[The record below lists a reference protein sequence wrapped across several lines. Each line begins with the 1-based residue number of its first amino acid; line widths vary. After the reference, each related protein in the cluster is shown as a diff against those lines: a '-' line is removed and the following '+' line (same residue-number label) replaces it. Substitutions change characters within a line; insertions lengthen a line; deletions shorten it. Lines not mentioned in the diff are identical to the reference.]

1 MNTDNIKQPDFSK
14 LKGIQFSAK
23 HFDIHYP
30 ELKKIIEESTPKELS
45 FQEKIYWYVNNIC
58 QHPTCI
64 ICSKPTVFINGHV
77 GYRKYCSRK
86 CMNSD
91 PEKIKQ
97 VKETNTKKYGGQGYA
112 SKMTEE
118 KCRKTCIERY
128 GVEVATQNRE
138 IYAKARK
145 TCIERYGVE
154 FASQNED
161 IKQKQYKTCYE
172 RYGDPF
178 YNNQEKSK
186 QTCIEKYG
194 VSNPMLLGKE
204 NLIKTKLEQSK
215 QRYND
220 IIDVVNEEWLCKCPH
235 SECDK
240 CEEKSYITPKNV
252 PRDRMRSNA
261 ELCTKLLPVG
271 NPSRS
276 STLELKV
283 QSWLDE
289 WNIEYEIGNRI
300 VIGPKE
306 LDIWI
311 PSKNIAIEINGC
323 YWHSD
328 MEKPKNYHINKFKD
342 CQQKGIQLIQVWEDW
357 LIKKEDIVKSFLQA
371 KLGICD
377 NTIYARKCDV
387 REIEAKEANQFLNEN
402 HIQGKCNSNYRLGL
416 FYNDKLVAVMCFSKR
431 SALSGPKK
439 LNNKEAELIRFCNLR
454 GYRVVGGA
462 SKLLK
467 YYIKLF
473 SPDIITSY
481 SANDISNGQLYST
494 LGFKTDHKISESYWY
509 IEPGT
514 CKREH
519 RSIYTRSGIVRKWPE
534 YDINDKSWTERSV
547 MDLKGYNRIYDA
559 GTTKWTLKL
568 K

>member
-1 MNTDNIKQPDFSK
+1 MEIPKIEDLNASNCREVSIK
-14 LKGIQFSAK
+14 
-23 HFDIHYP
+23 IHYP
-30 ELKKIIEESTPKELS
+30 EFHQYLLSTYPDYEWKVKMGLYYHKLS
-45 FQEKIYWYVNNIC
+45 EPPVCVVCGKPVRFIDFKHGWYR
-58 QHPTCI
+58 TC
-64 ICSKPTVFINGHV
+64 CSK
-77 GYRKYCSRK
+77 CAQL
-86 CMNSD
+86 D
-91 PEKIKQ
+91 PQTIQKKKQTMLKNYGIENPMQSEELREKIKQ
-97 VKETNTKKYGGQGYA
+97 TCLEKYGTTNGGW
-112 SKMTEE
+112 SKQAQE
-118 KCRKTCIERY
+118 KIKKS
-128 GVEVATQNRE
+128 NL
-138 IYAKARK
+138 KK
-145 TCIERYGVE
+145 YGVE
-154 FASQNED
+154 FPMQSEELREK
-161 IKQKQYKTCYE
+161 IKQTCLEKYGVEYTGRVKNGATVFQKYE
-172 RYGDPF
+172 NLIEILD
-178 YNNQEKSK
+178 NNVWRIKCSNK
-186 QTCIEKYG
+186 NCNKCIEKYF
-194 VSNPMLLGKE
+194 
-204 NLIKTKLEQSK
+204 
-215 QRYND
+215 D
-220 IIDVVNEEWLCKCPH
+220 ID
-235 SECDK
+235 
-240 CEEKSYITPKNV
+240 
-252 PRDRMRSNA
+252 
-261 ELCTKLLPVG
+261 
-271 NPSRS
+271 S
-276 STLELKV
+276 STYVGRLRLNTEPCIKLNKFHSPISSLELKV

-289 WNIEYEIGNRI
+289 WNIEYETGNRT

-328 MEKPKNYHINKFKD
+328 QEKPKNYHINKFKD

-357 LIKKEDIVKSFLQA
+357 MIKKEDIVKSFLQA

-481 SANDISNGQLYST
+481 SANDISNGQLYGT
-494 LGFKTDHKISESYWY
+494 LRFKTDHKISESYWY
-509 IEPGT
+509 IEPDT
-514 CKREH
+514 YKREH

-568 K
+568 KQ